1 MARIAGVD
9 IPREKRLVISLTYVF
24 GIGRSTAEKICEAT
38 GISESR
44 SESLVRGGQGKV
56 DIGLPSLGHLGE
68 DLAGGRFGH
77 VERLA

>member
-38 GISESR
+38 GISESTRTSR
-44 SESLVRGGQGKV
+44 SHR
-56 DIGLPSLGHLGE
+56 
-68 DLAGGRFGH
+68 
-77 VERLA
+77 